1 MTRHLSH
8 RLTAQATS
16 APRPRAG
23 ASPSGFAR
31 PGRCVLL
38 GVVP

>member
-8 RLTAQATS
+8 RLTALANS
-16 APRPRAG
+16 APRLRAG

-31 PGRCVLL
+31 PGRCSLL